1 MRSTTTVRVS
11 GSTHSLLQELAEQ
24 SQTSM
29 NAVLEAA
36 LNEYHRRL
44 FWAQAGQEF
53 DDLRANTEAWHVEQE
68 ESAIWDV
75 AVADGLDSDDDE

>member
-1 MRSTTTVRVS
+1 
-11 GSTHSLLQELAEQ
+11 
-24 SQTSM
+24 M

-36 LNEYHRRL
+36 LNEYRRRL
-44 FWAQAGQEF
+44 FWAKAGQEF
-53 DDLRANTEAWHVEQE
+53 DDLRGDTEAWQVEQE